1 MDYVLLLKY
10 SFTRMI
16 VLKVNMLKNISLSAL
31 LCLVLLSSCHTTK
44 AVEGKTI
51 NEDIEWSHT
60 WITGTNKTDLPH
72 VLIIGDSH
80 VEAYYPSVAKAL
92 EGMAYPCKLTTS
104 KSMGDPVLLEQLEE
118 VLKQYRF
125 DVISFNNGLHG
136 RGYTAEEY
144 AAFIPVVYKL
154 LGKYGHPQILWVN
167 TTAERDKNNLQ
178 VLDEFNANIV
188 KRNQYVDAFARTKNI
203 PVIDNYSLSI
213 AHPEFYKNDG
223 VHFVSEGVAA
233 ESLSVTQGILTLL
246 KR

>member
-1 MDYVLLLKY
+1 
-10 SFTRMI
+10 
-16 VLKVNMLKNISLSAL
+16 MLKNISLSAA
-31 LCLVLLSSCHTTK
+31 LCLVLFSSCHTSK
-44 AVEGKTI
+44 VAMGRII
-51 NEDIEWSHT
+51 NENIEWSHT

-154 LGKYGHPQILWVN
+154 LGKYGHPKIQWVN
-167 TTAERDKNNLQ
+167 TTAERDKNNLA
-178 VLDEFNANIV
+178 VFDEFNANVV
-188 KRNQYVDAFARTKNI
+188 KRNQYVEAFARNKNI

-213 AHPEFYKNDG
+213 AHPEFYRNDG
-223 VHFVSEGVAA
+223 VHFVPKGVAE
-233 ESLSVTQGILTLL
+233 ESHHVTQGILTLL